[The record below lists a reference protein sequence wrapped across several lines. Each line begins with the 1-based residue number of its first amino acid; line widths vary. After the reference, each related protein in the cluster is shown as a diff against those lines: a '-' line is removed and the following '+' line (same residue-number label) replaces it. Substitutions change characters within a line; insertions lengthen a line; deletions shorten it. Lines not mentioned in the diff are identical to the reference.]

1 MQKII
6 RSLVAIV
13 ALATSLSATSLYAGP
28 FSALYVFGDSLSD
41 NGNDLFITGGTIP
54 KGGDLLT
61 QGSHYYQGRFSNGPN
76 YADQLAS
83 MLGVP
88 LSASLM
94 GGTDYAYGGART
106 NYVRPDLLPFGAK
119 SFNDQILDYTTNNAN
134 ADSQALYTLWIGAND
149 MSDVLSRRNPAG
161 SLNAAIDV
169 AVTGVFDAIMDLS
182 SIGAKNFLIPN
193 LPDLG
198 LVPAIISAGAGAQA
212 AGTFFSQSY
221 NNELANELNSL
232 ASPNL
237 TLYQFDTFSIHR
249 DIINKPGAYGL
260 TNTTQGCYDGFVD
273 GSALPGGPNP
283 PTVCATADSYVYWDY
298 EHPSTALH
306 NILASEMYKQVPE
319 PGVWLLLITGFS
331 FLGWHAR
338 RSKVA

>member
-1 MQKII
+1 MSLRKFEDGVNIPRPVAGPGYNANNLNSTLPDAPFSNRTGKLDNKTINPTTAGNTMQKII

-182 SIGAKNFLIPN
+182 SIGAKNFLIPK
-193 LPDLG
+193 
-198 LVPAIISAGAGAQA
+198 PAGFRAG
-212 AGTFFSQSY
+212 S
-221 NNELANELNSL
+221 
-232 ASPNL
+232 
-237 TLYQFDTFSIHR
+237 R
-249 DIINKPGAYGL
+249 D
-260 TNTTQGCYDGFVD
+260 
-273 GSALPGGPNP
+273 
-283 PTVCATADSYVYWDY
+283 
-298 EHPSTALH
+298 
-306 NILASEMYKQVPE
+306 YKC
-319 PGVWLLLITGFS
+319 
-331 FLGWHAR
+331 
-338 RSKVA
+338 